1 METDKL
7 SVLKKELNRR
17 SFLFQVVVSHR
28 KALRLFLGDVQEQRP
43 SDYRKA
49 LRLFWGTCGSSVPPI
64 SGKPCGFF
72 GGRAGAASL
81 RFQESLAAFFGGRAG
96 TASLRLQ
103 ESLAAFLGD
112 VQEQRPSDFRK
123 ALRLFGGTCRSN
135 VPPRHG
141 MRGTKTCI
149 SECGIGRMLTDKI
162 VRFCFR
168 CKKCVNYS
176 TFIRAKKRIFAPEYG
191 FCQLHFAKRTANHT

>member
-1 METDKL
+1 MEVSSGSPEKTREVL
-7 SVLKKELNRR
+7 SQGFVPYSKRT
-17 SFLFQVVVSHR
+17 
-28 KALRLFLGDVQEQRP
+28 
-43 SDYRKA
+43 
-49 LRLFWGTCGSSVPPI
+49 TC
-64 SGKPCGFF
+64 
-72 GGRAGAASL
+72 SL
-81 RFQESLAAFFGGRAG
+81 RSRDWEGFIRRMTKNGNRQIVRPEKGIEQTKFPVSSRCITQESLAAFFGGRAG

-191 FCQLHFAKRTANHT
+191 FCQLHFAKRTANNT